1 MAGILNNKQRVFDF
15 IFTDQGKEQLVNN
28 SLEIKYASFTDRHTF
43 YETSGS
49 DRVATDA
56 SNRIMFEAVSRPS
69 DLIVVE
75 YDPLGKVKP
84 FKAGDFSYGG
94 MSVLTSSVDV
104 VNSGT
109 TVTQLTGTAILDAAD
124 GIIHAI
130 ANNFHEQ
137 QLLGTKDPTS
147 PTEGFEV
154 NQTQFTFTVDDSKP
168 HPHGTFSDVDT
179 LGVSANRNIN
189 VASVNSIE
197 SLFHDKRMAHLPNF
211 RYLPPV
217 NPLKPG
223 ETTPQSL
230 GSYVNLNES
239 PVMTIQELEETLSNK
254 EYFDVE
260 FLETSRD
267 NNIIVQPF
275 EFRSD
280 IGFSKLAII
289 DYGEFEDEDPTSFGK
304 RVFFLG
310 KLLVDDF
317 DQQTFVN
324 VFTVVFD

>member
-56 SNRIMFEAVSRPS
+56 SNRIMFEAVSRAS

-94 MSVLTSSVDV
+94 MSVLTSSVDLES
-104 VNSGT
+104 SGT
-109 TVTQLTGTAILDAAD
+109 IVTQLTGAAILESAD
-124 GIIHAI
+124 SLIHAI
-130 ANNFHEQ
+130 SNNFRDQ
-137 QLLGTKDPTS
+137 QLLGTLDSTS
-147 PTEGFEV
+147 STEGFEV
-154 NQTQFTFTVDDSKP
+154 DKTSHTFTVDDTKP
-168 HPHGTFSDVDT
+168 HPHGSLADTDT
-179 LGVSANRNIN
+179 LGTNANRNIN
-189 VASVNSIE
+189 VASVNAIE
-197 SLFHDKRMAHLPNF
+197 SLFHDRRLAHLPNF
-211 RYLPPV
+211 KYLPPV
-217 NPLKPG
+217 NPIQPG
-223 ETTPQSL
+223 STSPPPL
-230 GSYVNLNES
+230 GSYVNLNQS
-239 PVMTIQELEETLSNK
+239 SIMTIQDLEANLDSK
-254 EYFDVE
+254 EYVDIDFI
-260 FLETSRD
+260 ETSRD

-280 IGFSKLAII
+280 TGFSKLAII
-289 DYGEFEDEDPTSFGK
+289 DYGEFEDEDPSSFGK
-304 RVFFLG
+304 RVFFVG

-317 DQQTFVN
+317 GQQTFVN